1 MADGDMTKIG
11 IAAALAASVGGVGGH
26 QIGSGSEPPTVNS
39 VTIEQCEPFILH
51 AARHERA
58 ECDIRAL
65 KVNQD

>member
-1 MADGDMTKIG
+1 MADSDIPK
-11 IAAALAASVGGVGGH
+11 IAAAAIAAGSIGTFGGH
-26 QIGSGSEPPTVNS
+26 QISTGNEPVVANA

-65 KVNQD
+65 KLDQD